1 MMTDKKP
8 QLYNDLHPEKS
19 LQNTGFKDSA
29 TALNTI
35 KIVSK
40 RCLKYQFDVI
50 NTMYNRA
57 KFHPYKTQ
65 QMDEAMV
72 IFHKWLKKYPKI
84 KKHQDEKYKLL
95 TLGQIQK
102 YENIYN
108 ISEKHK
114 QFLEMYK
121 KVNGKA
127 HKLQY
132 IPIISNKANGYDYLS
147 YRIKFINSRLNKLKN
162 IKLYNLNGSP
172 TKQHVILLLNGYSP
186 DKTV

>member
-1 MMTDKKP
+1 MITDKKP

-19 LQNTGFKDSA
+19 LQNTVFKDSA

-57 KFHPYKTQ
+57 KFHPHKTK

-72 IFHKWLKKYPKI
+72 IFHKWLKKYPKL
-84 KKHQDEKYKLL
+84 KKYQDTKYKLL
-95 TLGQIQK
+95 TLEQIEK
-102 YENIYN
+102 YENIYK
-108 ISEKHK
+108 ISQKYK
-114 QFLEMYK
+114 QFLEIYK
-121 KVNGKA
+121 QVDGKA

-132 IPIISNKANGYDYLS
+132 ILIKSDKPDGYDYLS
-147 YRIKFINSRLNKLKN
+147 YRIKFINSMLDKN
-162 IKLYNLNGSP
+162 IKLYNLNGSLS
-172 TKQHVILLLNGYSP
+172 KQHIILILNGYSP
-186 DKTV
+186 DKNNY